1 MHSFL
6 LHSVWW
12 ALFIHSLWLKD
23 LIHTLSDSKQVT
35 CGSLSCTL
43 SYSWWDSSL
52 NMCRRIWKVPFASTM
67 SNYVAWKIYRL
78 RRAHMHLVLPLCGL
92 PHSLPIRRKWAE
104 SLKWTGAKTSW
115 LRTESGCSMRTCL
128 FFVFRSTLINPTVS
142 ICGETNQCEC
152 RLSLT
157 HHVRTR
163 YRPVNSLCWEEFT
176 FRWVC
181 LRTHLL
187 PLAVSRSLSF
197 SQKACVSC
205 PEWTCCSPSLS
216 GSLW

>member
-67 SNYVAWKIYRL
+67 SNYVAWKIYSL
-78 RRAHMHLVLPLCGL
+78 RMAHMHLVLPLCGL

-115 LRTESGCSMRTCL
+115 LHTALWGCVC
-128 FFVFRSTLINPTVS
+128 FCFRSTLINPTVS

-163 YRPVNSLCWEEFT
+163 YKILSVGKNLLFGECVWGHTSSLW
-176 FRWVC
+176 
-181 LRTHLL
+181 LS
-187 PLAVSRSLSF
+187 LALSLSLRKF
-197 SQKACVSC
+197 VSLVQN
-205 PEWTCCSPSLS
+205 ERVALHLSLARS
-216 GSLW
+216 GSAVLPW

>member
-67 SNYVAWKIYRL
+67 SNYVAWKIYSL
-78 RRAHMHLVLPLCGL
+78 RMAYMHLVLPLCGL

-115 LRTESGCSMRTCL
+115 LHTALWGRVCFC
-128 FFVFRSTLINPTVS
+128 FRSTLINPTVS

-187 PLAVSRSLSF
+187 PLAVSHALSF
-197 SQKACVSC
+197 SQKVCVSR

>member
-92 PHSLPIRRKWAE
+92 PHSLPMWKWAE

-115 LRTESGCSMRTCL
+115 LHTESGCSMRTCL

-142 ICGETNQCEC
+142 ICGETNQC
-152 RLSLT
+152 LT
-157 HHVRTR
+157 HHVRTC

-187 PLAVSRSLSF
+187 PLVLAVSRSLSF
-197 SQKACVSC
+197 SQKVCVSR

>member
-92 PHSLPIRRKWAE
+92 PHSLPMWKWAE

-115 LRTESGCSMRTCL
+115 LHTESGCSMRTCL

-142 ICGETNQCEC
+142 ICGETNQC
-152 RLSLT
+152 LT
-157 HHVRTR
+157 HHVRTC
-163 YRPVNSLCWEEFT
+163 YRPVNSLCWVWGHT
-176 FRWVC
+176 
-181 LRTHLL
+181 
-187 PLAVSRSLSF
+187 SSLSF
-197 SQKACVSC
+197 WLSLAL
-205 PEWTCCSPSLS
+205 SLS
-216 GSLW
+216 LRKFVSLVQNERVALHLSLARSGSAVLPW